1 MVKWIIPVELLIY
14 KQLYI
19 IILQLHV
26 CTLQW
31 CTQQVYV
38 CNTVELLVSG
48 TSISRCFGLIWKSQ
62 LLFFHVFHIQSS
74 IIFWSNNKNTYVYQS
89 LYLDVFLIRRFSLQ
103 LPCALTYRLP
113 METPVSY
120 IQREEPGY
128 RCTVN
133 LASNC
138 WALRTSGVAWM
149 VPTSLVYLPVQVK
162 HKNNP
167 ISQSLINPF
176 NWEVH
181 GKASDFSWL

>member
-1 MVKWIIPVELLIY
+1 MYFTFNQPL
-14 KQLYI
+14 
-19 IILQLHV
+19 
-26 CTLQW
+26 
-31 CTQQVYV
+31 
-38 CNTVELLVSG
+38 
-48 TSISRCFGLIWKSQ
+48 
-62 LLFFHVFHIQSS
+62 SS
-74 IIFWSNNKNTYVYQS
+74 DQPTTIKNTYVCHS
-89 LYLDVFLIRRFSLQ
+89 FFLDMFLIRRFSLQ

-120 IQREEPGY
+120 TQREEPGY

-181 GKASDFSWL
+181 GESLWFFLIVAFSNLDFVDVNECEDKDLCHPHMCQNMMGSYKCRCSHGYQKLNETSNLCIGR

>member
-1 MVKWIIPVELLIY
+1 MYVLCSDVLNKSMFVILLNFWY
-14 KQLYI
+14 LEHGFLDVLDK
-19 IILQLHV
+19 
-26 CTLQW
+26 
-31 CTQQVYV
+31 
-38 CNTVELLVSG
+38 
-48 TSISRCFGLIWKSQ
+48 FGNPSY
-62 LLFFHVFHIQSS
+62 FFFMYFTFNHPLSS
-74 IIFWSNNKNTYVYQS
+74 DQPTTIKNTYVCHS
-89 LYLDVFLIRRFSLQ
+89 FFLDMFLIRRFSLQ
-103 LPCALTYRLP
+103 LPCALTYWLP

-162 HKNNP
+162 HKTNP

>member
-1 MVKWIIPVELLIY
+1 MYVI
-14 KQLYI
+14 QLNFWY
-19 IILQLHV
+19 LEHRFLDVLHK
-26 CTLQW
+26 
-31 CTQQVYV
+31 
-38 CNTVELLVSG
+38 
-48 TSISRCFGLIWKSQ
+48 FGNPSY
-62 LLFFHVFHIQSS
+62 FFFMYFKFNHPLSS
-74 IIFWSNNKNTYVYQS
+74 DQPTTIKNTYVGHS
-89 LYLDVFLIRRFSLQ
+89 FFLDMFLIRRFSLQ

-120 IQREEPGY
+120 TQREGPGY

-181 GKASDFSWL
+181 EKASDFSWL